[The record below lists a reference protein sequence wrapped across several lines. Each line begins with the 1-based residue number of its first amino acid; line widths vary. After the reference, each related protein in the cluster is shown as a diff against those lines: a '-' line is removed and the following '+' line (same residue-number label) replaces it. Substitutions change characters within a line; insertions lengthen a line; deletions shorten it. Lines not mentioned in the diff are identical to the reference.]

1 MSEGKEDFNTGNF
14 LHELNLKMRK
24 SLFLKLCLIGV
35 ILLFCQIPMLMVSSL
50 TDSRSN
56 LADSVAA
63 EVASKWGAAQHIA
76 GPLLAIP
83 VRREW
88 SEKQKDGSIRQS
100 SERATMYVVP
110 KTLKVLGAMQPETRY
125 RGISEV
131 ILYRSQLEI
140 QCDFSDD
147 ISLSGDWVAD
157 YSNAKICLGITDM
170 IGLSNIK
177 IEASCSENKAYP
189 GINAHNAPISSG
201 ISIPVHLPADGKMP
215 DGGLNFK
222 ASFSLNGCRTLQVVP
237 VGKDTSIELSSPWN
251 TPSFDGD
258 FLPAERKIEANGF
271 HAIWKINEF
280 NRNISQ
286 TWIAR
291 GSKSDISLPTAGVSL
306 IKQANIYSQV
316 TRAATYSILLFLI
329 VLIAFLIAERVSNV
343 WMHPLQYCLAAAS
356 LVLFYALTL
365 ALSEHI
371 TFNVAYWLSVAA
383 ISGLCAFYCSMIF
396 RKLGAVLGM
405 CVAMLASYGI
415 IYVLLKLED
424 YALLAGALVMLALLG
439 ILMAMTG
446 RMNKQ

>member
-1 MSEGKEDFNTGNF
+1 MSEEKEDFSTGKF
-14 LHELNLKMRK
+14 LHDLNTRMRK

-63 EVASKWGAAQHIA
+63 EVASKWGNAQHIA

-83 VRREW
+83 LRREW
-88 SEKQKDGSIRQS
+88 SEKLKDGSTRQS

-110 KTLKVLGAMQPETRY
+110 KTLKVIGTMQPETRY
-125 RGISEV
+125 RGIYEV

-140 QCDFSDD
+140 KGVFDQD

-177 IEASCSENKAYP
+177 IEANCSENKAYP
-189 GINAHNAPISSG
+189 GINASSAPINSG
-201 ISIPVHLPADGKMP
+201 ISIPVKLPADGKMP

-222 ASFSLNGCRTLQVVP
+222 ASFSLNGCRTLQIVP
-237 VGKDTSIELSSPWN
+237 IGKDTSIELSSPWN

-258 FLPAERKIEANGF
+258 FLPADRKIDDNGF
-271 HAIWKINEF
+271 QATWKINEF

-291 GSKSDISLPTAGVSL
+291 GSKSDIDLPTAGVSL

-316 TRAATYSILLFLI
+316 TRAATYSILIFLI
-329 VLIAFLIAERVSNV
+329 VLIAFLIAERLTNV

-371 TFNVAYWLSVAA
+371 AFNVAYWVSVAA
-383 ISGLCAFYCSMIF
+383 ITGLCAFYCTMIF
-396 RKLGAVLGM
+396 RKLGAVVGM
-405 CVAMLASYGI
+405 CIAMLASYGVI
-415 IYVLLKLED
+415 FVLLKLED
-424 YALLAGALVMLALLG
+424 YALLAGALVML
-439 ILMAMTG
+439 
-446 RMNKQ
+446 